1 MKTTNNILK
10 NKFRTKRTTE
20 RKHEF
25 NLSQKIA
32 VSVRNFSFFY
42 SEHQA
47 VKNVTLDIPKNKITA
62 IIGPSGCGK
71 STFLRS
77 FNRMNDEIVGY
88 KYSGE
93 IIIDNQNILDPVIDL
108 ITLRSKVGMV
118 FQKPT
123 PFPQSI
129 WKNIAYGPMIR
140 GIKNKGQLNQIVEFS
155 LKRAGLWKEV
165 NERLDDKASQLSG
178 GQQQRLC
185 IARALAVWPEI
196 ILFDEPCASLD
207 PISTSVIEDLLLDLA
222 KDYTV
227 IIATHSM
234 HQAAR
239 ISNMTAFMYLGEL
252 IEYDKTE
259 KIFENP
265 AKELTEQYITGRFG

>member
-1 MKTTNNILK
+1 
-10 NKFRTKRTTE
+10 
-20 RKHEF
+20 
-25 NLSQKIA
+25 
-32 VSVRNFSFFY
+32 
-42 SEHQA
+42 
-47 VKNVTLDIPKNKITA
+47 
-62 IIGPSGCGK
+62 
-71 STFLRS
+71 
-77 FNRMNDEIVGY
+77 
-88 KYSGE
+88 
-93 IIIDNQNILDPVIDL
+93 
-108 ITLRSKVGMV
+108 
-118 FQKPT
+118 
-123 PFPQSI
+123 
-129 WKNIAYGPMIR
+129 
-140 GIKNKGQLNQIVEFS
+140 
-155 LKRAGLWKEV
+155 
-165 NERLDDKASQLSG
+165 
-178 GQQQRLC
+178 
-185 IARALAVWPEI
+185 

>member
-10 NKFRTKRTTE
+10 NKFRTKRGTE
-20 RKHEF
+20 RKREF
-25 NLSQKIA
+25 NLSPKVA
-32 VSVRNFSFFY
+32 ASVRNFSFFY
-42 SEHQA
+42 GEHQA

-77 FNRMNDEIVGY
+77 FNRMNDEIPGY

-140 GIKNKGQLNQIVEFS
+140 GIKDKGQLDQIVEFS

-165 NERLDDKASQLSG
+165 NERLDDKATQLSG

-185 IARALAVWPEI
+185 IARTLAVWPEI